1 MCYLHGINSHPKM
14 RRTLKTLVKVLLRVQ
29 IVIKTIE
36 YRVLICCRNVRMSLL
51 VTNMMLK

>member
-51 VTNMMLK
+51 ATNMMLK